1 MENVEYGE
9 ILRLVLEQKLHTE
22 LITYQSQAKNCDVN
36 YSDNGCFDLIPREA
50 VLYIF
55 QHLDFHRLK
64 SAAFP
69 IGILTGIYYKG
80 FFRILQEP
88 LSEKSR

>member
-9 ILRLVLEQKLHTE
+9 ILRLVLEQKLHME

-69 IGILTGIYYKG
+69 IGILTVKIHRSYASFGQEILEG
-80 FFRILQEP
+80 F
-88 LSEKSR
+88 

>member
-69 IGILTGIYYKG
+69 IGILTVKIHRSYAS
-80 FFRILQEP
+80 F
-88 LSEKSR
+88 